1 MTEIDFLP
9 AEYWKRRASQRD
21 QWYLLGIG
29 AASIILL
36 LASLVHETSKAA
48 GVRGQLESME
58 SEFENALGLVEQVKQ
73 LDDQRRPLAL
83 DAKFH
88 TLLRAR
94 PSMSRAMVA
103 LATSCPARLTLNS
116 IRVKTA
122 MVAKSDPKA
131 APRATRTIPTNPTRP
146 SAPVDS
152 TVEQLEQFATRRQS
166 SRVAIELT
174 GVAESDLELA
184 EFMERL
190 ENAGCF
196 TEVSLGTA
204 ADLPSTSHSE
214 LREFKIQCRLVEVF

>member
-29 AASIILL
+29 AASLVLL
-36 LASLVHETSKAA
+36 LASVVHETSKAA
-48 GVRGQLESME
+48 DLRGQLQSME
-58 SEFENALGLVEQVKQ
+58 SEYENTLGLVEQVKQ
-73 LDDQRRPLAL
+73 LDDKRRPLAI

-94 PSMSRAMVA
+94 PAMSRAMVA
-103 LATSCPARLTLNS
+103 LATSCPPRLTLNT

-122 MVAKSDPKA
+122 VVAKSDPAKA
-131 APRATRTIPTNPTRP
+131 AARAAKPNTTG
-146 SAPVDS
+146 SAAPVDTS
-152 TVEQLEQFATRRQS
+152 LEQLEQFATDRQS
-166 SRVAIELT
+166 SRVAIEMT

-196 TEVSLGTA
+196 TEVSLGA
-204 ADLPSTSHSE
+204 ATDSPATSHSE